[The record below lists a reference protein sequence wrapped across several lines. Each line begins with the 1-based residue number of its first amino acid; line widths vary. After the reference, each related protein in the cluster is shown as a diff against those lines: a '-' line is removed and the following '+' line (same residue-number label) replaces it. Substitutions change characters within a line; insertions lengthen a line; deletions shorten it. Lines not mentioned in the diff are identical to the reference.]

1 MIVFNASTLILPAKA
16 ELLGTFL
23 DNVGQPVA
31 IPKEVEKEC
40 CGVKQS
46 LDALLIQKAIEEKR
60 IRVAVVK
67 DRKLYD
73 RIRHDFP
80 LGKGEAEAIALAV
93 SEKAAVVAID
103 DKHAINACKL
113 LRIPFTTAVAVLIT
127 MHEKGVI
134 QTEEALTK
142 LEALERFGR
151 YKIGII
157 RDARAKLEGKK

>member
-1 MIVFNASTLILPAKA
+1 M
-16 ELLGTFL
+16 
-23 DNVGQPVA
+23 
-31 IPKEVEKEC
+31 PKEVEKEC

-127 MHEKGVI
+127 MCA
-134 QTEEALTK
+134 ALT
-142 LEALERFGR
+142 LVPAILGFAGRNIDRFGLPHR
-151 YKIGII
+151 QEKPGEIQRSSLVRGQAAPIT
-157 RDARAKLEGKK
+157 RRAG

>member
-1 MIVFNASTLILPAKA
+1 
-16 ELLGTFL
+16 
-23 DNVGQPVA
+23 
-31 IPKEVEKEC
+31 
-40 CGVKQS
+40 
-46 LDALLIQKAIEEKR
+46 
-60 IRVAVVK
+60 
-67 DRKLYD
+67 
-73 RIRHDFP
+73 
-80 LGKGEAEAIALAV
+80 
-93 SEKAAVVAID
+93 VAID